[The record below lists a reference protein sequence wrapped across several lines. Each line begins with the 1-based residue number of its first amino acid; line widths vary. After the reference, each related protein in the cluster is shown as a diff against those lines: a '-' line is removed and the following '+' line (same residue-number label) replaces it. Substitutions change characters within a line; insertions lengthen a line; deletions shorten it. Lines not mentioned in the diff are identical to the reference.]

1 MAEIKVKIKNK
12 CCASKK
18 KFKASDM
25 AFGQLFMDC
34 DGDLYLRVEGGAIF
48 ISDEDEA
55 GDEAGDIGVYSTAEI
70 YDIEEWYFFEEC
82 RKVNGKV
89 KLTVTLI

>member
-1 MAEIKVKIKNK
+1 MMAEIKVKIKNK

-25 AFGQLFMDC
+25 ALGQLFMDC
-34 DGDLYLRVEGGAIF
+34 DGDLYLRVDGGAI
-48 ISDEDEA
+48 IIQSADARVGSDLS
-55 GDEAGDIGVYSTAEI
+55 VYSTDEV
-70 YDIEEWYFFEEC
+70 YDTEEWYFFEKC
-82 RKVNGKV
+82 VKVNGKV